1 MIETLTAAEATE
13 RLRAEGMRMS
23 RDTLMDGIRQG
34 RFQFGDYVERSGD
47 KAPWCYIYKALLTGG
62 LQKGRRE
69 INEQFNIFL
78 CTAGSMH
85 IY

>member
-47 KAPWCYIYKALLTGG
+47 KAPWFYIYKAMLDRWIAERA
-62 LQKGRRE
+62 KGD
-69 INEQFNIFL
+69 Q
-78 CTAGSMH
+78 
-85 IY
+85 

>member
-47 KAPWCYIYKALLTGG
+47 KAPWCYIYKALLDRWIAERAKRD
-62 LQKGRRE
+62 Q
-69 INEQFNIFL
+69 
-78 CTAGSMH
+78 
-85 IY
+85 